1 MDNQL
6 TTTLASTVLS
16 SSSGLRAYLPLFALG
31 IGAIAGVIPLESG
44 YQQILTNPLV
54 LVALGLLSIL
64 EIVADKFPAVD
75 HVSDVIHTVIR
86 PVMGAVIFSGTN
98 NLVSAHSG
106 ILAAGIGLVL
116 AGGVHGIK
124 ALSRPVVTGTTFGFG
139 NPVVSIIEDIAT
151 ISFVVLAILIPVLA
165 LILLILFVGVFLLIV
180 RWAWRRLRRRK
191 RRQAAVVDAGRSG
204 GTG

>member
-31 IGAIAGVIPLESG
+31 IGAIAGVIPLEPG
-44 YQQILTNPLV
+44 YQILTNPLILAV
-54 LVALGLLSIL
+54 LGLLSIL
-64 EIVADKFPAVD
+64 EMVADKFPAID
-75 HVSDVIHTVIR
+75 HVSDLIHTVIR

-106 ILAAGIGLVL
+106 IAAAGIGLVL
-116 AGGVHGIK
+116 AGGVHGMK

-151 ISFVVLAILIPVLA
+151 ISFVVLAILIPVIA
-165 LILLILFVGVFLLIV
+165 LILFVLFVLLFLLLI

-191 RRQAAVVDAGRSG
+191 RQQTAVVDAGRTG
-204 GTG
+204 GVG